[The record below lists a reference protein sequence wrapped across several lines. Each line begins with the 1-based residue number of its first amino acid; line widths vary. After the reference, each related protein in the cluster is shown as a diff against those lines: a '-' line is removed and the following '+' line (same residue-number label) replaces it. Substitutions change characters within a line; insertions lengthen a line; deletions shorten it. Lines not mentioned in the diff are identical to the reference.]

1 MSLALATALAGAG
14 HALITPARPA
24 VGYSRQ
30 HGARAWLLM
39 QEGSDAASDKLSFT
53 EKLVKGAEAAG
64 EKLNP
69 GDKLSFTEKLDQA
82 MKESGANPAYWNRQ
96 FITASHIANNV
107 PKGSVVLELGKD
119 AKNLYYLSEPE
130 AATLI
135 IPPSTQKI
143 TEGPIREVRAVC
155 SMLCAC
161 CGVHA
166 VCSVLCACAVRCC
179 AHAHV
184 GSHAAPGG
192 GQDERAPVSLLRDGP
207 RHHPH
212 PSRLLLGRT
221 LLRHAR
227 RRTRAGAAHPYPYPY
242 PYPYP

>member
-1 MSLALATALAGAG
+1 MVSPTRWGFVFNPHHVISMSATALAALAWAG
-14 HALITPARPA
+14 HALITPSRPA

-30 HGARAWLLM
+30 HGARAWLFM
-39 QEGSDAASDKLSFT
+39 QEGSEAASDKLSFT

-130 AATLI
+130 SATLI

-143 TEGPIREVRAVC
+143 NEGPIREV
-155 SMLCAC
+155 
-161 CGVHA
+161 
-166 VCSVLCACAVRCC
+166 CAV
-179 AHAHV
+179 
-184 GSHAAPGG
+184 
-192 GQDERAPVSLLRDGP
+192 
-207 RHHPH
+207 
-212 PSRLLLGRT
+212 
-221 LLRHAR
+221 
-227 RRTRAGAAHPYPYPY
+227 
-242 PYPYP
+242 

>member
-1 MSLALATALAGAG
+1 MSLLLATALAGAG
-14 HALITPARPA
+14 HALITLSARPA
-24 VGYSRQ
+24 VGYTRQ
-30 HGARAWLLM
+30 HGARAWLRM
-39 QEGSDAASDKLSFT
+39 QEGSEAASDKLSFT

-130 AATLI
+130 SATLI

-143 TEGPIREVRAVC
+143 TEGPIREV
-155 SMLCAC
+155 
-161 CGVHA
+161 
-166 VCSVLCACAVRCC
+166 CAV
-179 AHAHV
+179 
-184 GSHAAPGG
+184 
-192 GQDERAPVSLLRDGP
+192 
-207 RHHPH
+207 
-212 PSRLLLGRT
+212 
-221 LLRHAR
+221 
-227 RRTRAGAAHPYPYPY
+227 
-242 PYPYP
+242 